1 MATKKKT
8 KPEEAATYS
17 KEQLYKSEL
26 MKNYRDVVQA
36 IFEEDKCYTKEEA
49 ISLIKEFLERKV

>member
-1 MATKKKT
+1 MTTKKKINA
-8 KPEEAATYS
+8 EEVATYS

-36 IFEEDKCYTKEEA
+36 IFEDDKCYTKEQA
-49 ISLIKEFLERKV
+49 VSLIKEFLERKV